1 MPKPIKYLNAPDVA
15 RRTGH
20 PYTEI
25 LNLVKTGVLPSH
37 RTHRGHYRLN
47 VDAVE
52 KYFGIKINNPEEDR
66 EESQEEIEIPKKIG
80 LDKTQM
86 RALSEVMSGTNLF
99 ITGKAGTGKT
109 FLLKCINEELKKQK
123 KVVAVLAS
131 TGIAAKNAIGITIH
145 SFLRLP
151 TTPYFPG
158 INNSELFALRQKDE
172 EMVKSVEMIIID
184 EVSMVRCDVLDAA
197 DEVLRYYR
205 NSTKPFGGVQI
216 VFMGDLYQLMP
227 VAPSKDWEQ
236 LKKYYKSPYFFSSKA
251 FEALDCPMLELRKVH
266 RQKDSD
272 FIRLLNHV
280 RDGKSLPQ
288 EIKLLNT
295 RYKANYK
302 PSLKENH
309 ITLTTHNRKAK
320 GINWG
325 MLQRLNGDMREYSAN
340 KIGWFPDDE
349 YPTEYTLQ
357 LKKGARVMFVRNDTS
372 EAAEYVNGTLG
383 VVREMNYSFILI
395 ETDEKKRIYVTPQ
408 RWEHE
413 RYIINKQTKQL
424 ETEVTGSF
432 TQFPLKLAWAVTIH
446 KSQGLT
452 FDHVVI
458 DAQKAFTYGQV
469 YVALS
474 RCRSLGGIILMTEL
488 TSKTIK
494 ADEVVKQFMASVKR
508 VEFEDDDEVPA
519 DNNHLG
525 FKRPEDRTL
534 FLIKNGMGIDD
545 IVEQCGEKKGVVYSH
560 LTKLAAEGKVNAR
573 DFVSF
578 DVFASLHAIFLRY
591 ETDIDRHEVKQMCPS
606 ANYGEIELVRAYL
619 SSHHEESSEPY
630 VIAYD
635 SREIRHDS
643 NSRTKIK
650 KEVLKTQPEPK
661 KKKSHTITHKSTE
674 IITTAIY
681 VSNINIAFTS
691 KWIFNGTC
699 RIVCSRNGGFYV
711 NIYKNKKFVKIR
723 GLDGVSPS
731 GSIFIKRPD
740 THGWLTIVH
749 AVSRENQYTIGYI
762 KQAGGGLIFKLDLEQ
777 SPFMTIQ
784 MS

>member
-1 MPKPIKYLNAPDVA
+1 MSKSKYIGTKEAAQL
-15 RRTGH
+15 TGLSVN
-20 PYTEI
+20 EI
-25 LNLVKTGVLPSH
+25 LNLLHDGTIPSH
-37 RTHRGHYRLN
+37 QTRRGHYRFLPEGL
-47 VDAVE
+47 E
-52 KYFGIKINNPEEDR
+52 KLDIVKQKKNEIKNPE
-66 EESQEEIEIPKKIG
+66 KKQ

-86 RALSEVMSGTNLF
+86 RVLSEVMKGSNLF

-109 FLLKCINEELKKQK
+109 FLLKYISEELKKQK

-158 INNSELFALRQKDE
+158 IKNSELFALRQKDE

-197 DEVLRYYR
+197 DEVLRHYR

-227 VAPSKDWEQ
+227 VAPSEDWEQ

-251 FEALDCPMLELRKVH
+251 FEALDCPMLELKKVH
-266 RQKDSD
+266 RQKDSN

-302 PSLKENH
+302 PSLNENN
-309 ITLTTHNRKAK
+309 IILTTHNRKAK

-349 YPTEYTLQ
+349 YPTDYTLQ

-383 VVREMNYSFILI
+383 VVREMDYSFILV

-452 FDHVVI
+452 FDRVVI

-508 VEFEDDDEVPA
+508 IEIEDDSEISA
-519 DNNHLG
+519 DNNHLE
-525 FKRPEDRTL
+525 FIRPEDRTL
-534 FLIKNGMGIDD
+534 FLVKNGMGIDD

-560 LTKLAAEGKVNAR
+560 LTKLAAEGKVNAK
-573 DFVSF
+573 DFVRF
-578 DVFASLHAIFLRY
+578 NIFARLHTIFLLY
-591 ETDIDRHEVKQMCPS
+591 DTDIDRHEVKDMCPS
-606 ANYGEIELVRAYL
+606 ANYGEIELVRAYTNHFDQTND
-619 SSHHEESSEPY
+619 SY
-630 VIAYD
+630 VISYD
-635 SREIRHDS
+635 SRDYDFSSDFFKIKNEILKSRSEQKKKRSQSVNH
-643 NSRTKIK
+643 NSTKIR
-650 KEVLKTQPEPK
+650 T
-661 KKKSHTITHKSTE
+661 S
-674 IITTAIY
+674 AIY
-681 VSNINIAFTS
+681 ESNINIAFTS

-699 RIVCSRNGGFYV
+699 RIVCSRIGGFYV

-731 GSIFIKRPD
+731 GSIFVKRPD

-777 SPFMTIQ
+777 SSFMTINK
-784 MS
+784 